1 MRDNKARNILMIE
14 DMFPSYIVLIASG
27 VVLALVCSRLPEPA
41 WNRVA
46 MFGLAI
52 AVVLIVIGFGIYR
65 DS

>member
-1 MRDNKARNILMIE
+1 VIIRFKNSLLAK
-14 DMFPSYIVLIASG
+14 DMFPSYVVFIASG

-41 WNRVA
+41 WNKAA

-52 AVVLIVIGFGIYR
+52 AVVLIIVGFGIYR